1 MLEIIVESVFSTGG
15 LLGHLSYILLIVSM
29 LSWKMYWLRVGV
41 IASALAGIAY
51 ALIILNDP
59 VAVFWESLLLIVNLF
74 QLVRLILAERPVSLS
89 EEESKMVRTAFSGL
103 SELDARRLIDQGFWI
118 EREAGTVLI
127 REGTAVDNLYY
138 LSSGMAEVRSRDKI
152 VGHCKFGDLIGE
164 GTILSSDRATGTVTL
179 SKDSRLWC
187 IPAPVLRRHLK
198 NNPAVGSIVDR
209 RIGDALKSK
218 LRASNVALSQAGGLK
233 R

>member
-1 MLEIIVESVFSTGG
+1 MEIIVESVFSTGG

>member
-1 MLEIIVESVFSTGG
+1 
-15 LLGHLSYILLIVSM
+15 M